1 MLGVA
6 AAALLVIAAACGGKK
21 EEQPPQPAPLP
32 ARPFAGL
39 AGQQV
44 IVLPTHYLRPDT
56 LGWSAGVTD
65 QRATLAALDSAIE
78 RILGERGFR
87 TSWVYPAA
95 LARSAKRN
103 VGYVAD
109 PYALAAEGLR
119 PLARMP
125 MGQVTDPLASQV
137 RSLIAMTN
145 ARYALFPVELRFEAA
160 GNGDARPVLRVALID
175 ARLSSV
181 RWAGDV
187 RGAAMTVPGPA
198 ALESVATSL
207 ADLVSAP

>member
-1 MLGVA
+1 MRGLA
-6 AAALLVIAAACGGKK
+6 AAALVVLGAACGGKK
-21 EEQPPQPAPLP
+21 QQQPPQPAPLP

-56 LGWSAGVTD
+56 LGWSARVVD
-65 QRATLAALDSAIE
+65 QRATLAELDSALE
-78 RILGERGFR
+78 RVLGDRGFR

-103 VGYVAD
+103 AGYVSD

-119 PLARMP
+119 PLARTP
-125 MGQVTDPLASQV
+125 MSQIRDPLASQL

-145 ARYALFPVELRFEAA
+145 ARYAIFPVELRFEPAP
-160 GNGDARPVLRVALID
+160 NDMARPVLRVALID
-175 ARLSSV
+175 ARASSV

-187 RGAAMTVPGPA
+187 RGDATSTLGPA
-198 ALESVATSL
+198 ALESVATKF
-207 ADLVSAP
+207 AALVSAP